1 MSSSINELTH
11 SRINT
16 FLKKIFVAVGDF
28 VGTTHYEVG
37 GRVVRLVEVVGHDV
51 GDPAKGVLLLVVEMT
66 HEEEADVVGAHQ
78 VKKFVVLLL
87 GQVGSG
93 SSAVVVAGAEQAGVG
108 VHHHV
113 AVLVAVLQEVAEPL
127 QLSASMGGVAAVEED
142 EEVFGTAHG
151 LHGDGVGG
159 GVEVLLEVLL
169 TVEIDVVVAD
179 GDETGVRS
187 RVATHQAVQLTEGA
201 WAALVGDVAVD
212 DAEKALRVS
221 TLGAEETLDA
231 VGVALQMDV

>member
-28 VGTTHYEVG
+28 VGATHHEVG
-37 GRVVRLVEVVGHDV
+37 GCVVRLVEVVGHDV

-93 SSAVVVAGAEQAGVG
+93 SGAVVVAGAEQAGVG
-108 VHHHV
+108 GDHHV
-113 AVLVAVLQEVAEPL
+113 AVLVAVLQEVAKPL
-127 QLSASMGGVAAVEED
+127 QLAAAPLPELPMPATLQLMQVAP
-142 EEVFGTAHG
+142 
-151 LHGDGVGG
+151 
-159 GVEVLLEVLL
+159 
-169 TVEIDVVVAD
+169 
-179 GDETGVRS
+179 S
-187 RVATHQAVQLTEGA
+187 RGITM
-201 WAALVGDVAVD
+201 W
-212 DAEKALRVS
+212 
-221 TLGAEETLDA
+221 
-231 VGVALQMDV
+231 VALSAMRVTT